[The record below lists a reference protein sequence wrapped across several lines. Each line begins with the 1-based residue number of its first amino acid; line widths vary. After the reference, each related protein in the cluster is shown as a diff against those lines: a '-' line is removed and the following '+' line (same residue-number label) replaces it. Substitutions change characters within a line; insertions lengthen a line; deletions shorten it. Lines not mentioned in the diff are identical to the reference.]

1 MPSAAIVWF
10 RRDLRLGDHA
20 ALLTAARRA
29 DTALAVFFLDQ
40 RLLASSSSVR
50 RTFLYRCL
58 RALDAQLD
66 GRLLILEGRPE
77 DELPRLAGEIRG
89 DSVHVSVETNPY
101 GHERDERVRN
111 TLAAHGIDW
120 VPTGSPYAVT
130 PGRITKPDGSAYRV
144 FTPFRRAWSRH
155 GWPAPADTGKTT
167 VNWLDPSALGGST
180 VPDDEAVQAEL
191 PPAGED
197 EALLRWGEF
206 LHTGLDEYH
215 QQRDRPDYA
224 GTSRMSV
231 YLHWGCLHPRTLL
244 ADLADREGHSRDG
257 HGAASYRN
265 ELAFREFYADVLWN
279 WPDSARQNFDQR
291 FDRMRLDTGEDAHE
305 RFACWCR
312 GRTGFPIVDAG
323 MRQLLVEG
331 WMHNRV
337 RMIVASFLVKDL
349 HLPWWWG
356 ARHFMA
362 HLVDAD
368 LASNQHG
375 WQWAA
380 GTGTDAAPYFRVF
393 NPTVQGEKFDPGG
406 DYVRYYVPELRG
418 ITGAGVH
425 QPSRH
430 NQVQASQYPGPI
442 VDHAHERQEALA
454 RYDEIK
460 NYASKP

>member
-10 RRDLRLGDHA
+10 RRDLRLHDHA

-29 DTALAVFFLDQ
+29 DAALAVFFLDQ
-40 RLLASSSSVR
+40 RLLAPSSAVR

-66 GRLLILEGRPE
+66 NRLLVLDGRPE
-77 DELPRLAGEIRG
+77 DQLPRVAEQVGAG
-89 DSVHVSVETNPY
+89 SVHVSAETNPY
-101 GHERDERVRN
+101 GRERDERVREA
-111 TLAAHGIDW
+111 LAANGIDW

-144 FTPFRRAWSRH
+144 FTPFRRAWGRH
-155 GWPAPADTGKTT
+155 GWPAPADTGKAI
-167 VNWLDPSALGGST
+167 VDWVDPAALGGKSI
-180 VPDDEAVQAEL
+180 PDDEPVQAQL
-191 PPAGED
+191 PPAGET
-197 EALLRWGEF
+197 EALRRWEEF
-206 LHTGLDEYH
+206 LDDGLDDYH
-215 QQRDRPDYA
+215 QQRDRPDRS

-244 ADLADREGHSRDG
+244 ADLAGREG

-279 WPDSARQNFDQR
+279 WPDSARHNFDTR
-291 FDRMRLDTGEDAHE
+291 FDRMRLDTDHDASE
-305 RFACWCR
+305 RFECWSR

-323 MRQLLVEG
+323 MRQLLAEG

-337 RMIVASFLVKDL
+337 RMVVASFLVKDL

-356 ARHFMA
+356 ARHFMQ

-380 GTGTDAAPYFRVF
+380 GTGTDAAPYFRIF
-393 NPTVQGEKFDPGG
+393 NPTVQGEKFDPDG
-406 DYVRYYVPELRG
+406 DYVRCHVPELRG
-418 ITGAGVH
+418 IAGAGVH
-425 QPSRH
+425 RPWRH
-430 NQVQASQYPGPI
+430 DTAQAPQYPGPV

-454 RYDEIK
+454 RYGEIK
-460 NYASKP
+460 NSTAET